1 MHAARTRFL
10 HWLAID
16 DALAASD
23 VVAAADIRFH
33 AHYASSA
40 EWSSMRAHY
49 EDMGATGLAPRNG
62 PARGAR
68 RAGNAGCG
76 PSGPCVPVTQLP
88 PSGHAGA
95 WSDAATPPAAGKRH
109 LLQWWAS
116 AGMAAIS
123 LLTASLSRM
132 ACPRHPG
139 AFVRR
144 VYA

>member
-10 HWLAID
+10 HWLAVD
-16 DALAASD
+16 DALAAGD
-23 VVAAADIRFH
+23 AVAAADIRFH
-33 AHYASSA
+33 AHYATSA
-40 EWSSMRAHY
+40 EWSAMCAHY
-49 EDMGATGLAPRNG
+49 EDMGATGLTPR
-62 PARGAR
+62 AA
-68 RAGNAGCG
+68 
-76 PSGPCVPVTQLP
+76 CVPVTEQP
-88 PSGHAGA
+88 PSGHAAA
-95 WSDAATPPAAGKRH
+95 WSGAATPPAAGKRH
-109 LLQWWAS
+109 LLQWWVS